1 MFIASTTGEGT
12 VPDNMRSF
20 WRFLLRKDLP
30 AGSLGAM
37 QHACFGLGDSSYP
50 KFNYAAKRLHRRLL
64 QLGSTALV
72 DLGLADDQD
81 DLGIDQALGPWLDG
95 FRARLMAL
103 RPMADGLAAIPRSQS
118 LPLRY
123 RLLEEEEE
131 EEEGDG
137 AATVAGPPPEAG
149 GPPSAAAPFE
159 ARVLANESLCGAA
172 RGSRDVRHLELDIA
186 GSGIAY
192 TPGDALAVQPRNPPA
207 ETRALLAGLGLEP
220 EQRIVLAPAAPRAA
234 PPLPPGEWSVF
245 RLFSERLD
253 LFGVPRR
260 AFFERLARHVGRAAA
275 PTHTSGVA
283 PASATDACVRLC
295 RRRPPRRTRP
305 RRPALALEPGTRAAS
320 RLACTA
326 HTLPS
331 CGYSGSP
338 SSARRSSPTT
348 CATTAPSRGA
358 RTPRCG
364 KRPRA
369 AAPRP
374 CRPSLVRWWHSFTR
388 CCSSSRRRGRRC
400 QPISWSNV
408 PSTLFEERAP
418 SALLSGPR
426 PLLLTP
432 KRSLSILETCRGF
445 RSPLRAAPKSR
456 VSHLSPAGLP
466 RPHPAAAAAL
476 LLHLLVAHP
485 PPQRRPP
492 HRRGRALPD
501 KDRQASLRVRDP
513 SRPSALAPPPP
524 AAPRPRPT
532 ATANANANANA
543 NATARLGAVT
553 PPRCCVAASAPLT
566 SPRSPPAAAPRRT
579 APPPR
584 AHACGC
590 GCGPRSSSWLKTL
603 PALPDDPAPSASL
616 DHLSAQA
623 APTHPRAPTEH
634 IGSSPWPQGRA
645 SGRPNVEDFPLPTTR
660 SCACL
665 GVTPPPF

>member
-1 MFIASTTGEGT
+1 MDDYDVRTLPQEQLVVFIASTTGEGT

-131 EEEGDG
+131 EEADG
-137 AATVAGPPPEAG
+137 AATVAGPPPEPG

-305 RRPALALEPGTRAAS
+305 RRPALALEPGTRAAAPCLHRTHAALVRAQ
-320 RLACTA
+320 RLAEFGTPQFADDLRDYCSKPRRTYA
-326 HTLPS
+326 EVRQA
-331 CGYSGSP
+331 P
-338 SSARRSSPTT
+338 SS
-348 CATTAPSRGA
+348 
-358 RTPRCG
+358 
-364 KRPRA
+364 
-369 AAPRP
+369 
-374 CRPSLVRWWHSFTR
+374 CRPSPLPPLPCTLAALFHQVLLEFPSARPPLPANQLV
-388 CCSSSRRRGRRC
+388 
-400 QPISWSNV
+400 
-408 PSTLFEERAP
+408 ERA
-418 SALLSGPR
+418 L
-426 PLLLTP
+426 
-432 KRSLSILETCRGF
+432 
-445 RSPLRAAPKSR
+445 
-456 VSHLSPAGLP
+456 
-466 RPHPAAAAAL
+466 
-476 LLHLLVAHP
+476 
-485 PPQRRPP
+485 
-492 HRRGRALPD
+492 
-501 KDRQASLRVRDP
+501 DP
-513 SRPSALAPPPP
+513 
-524 AAPRPRPT
+524 
-532 ATANANANANA
+532 
-543 NATARLGAVT
+543 V
-553 PPRCCVAASAPLT
+553 
-566 SPRSPPAAAPRRT
+566 
-579 APPPR
+579 
-584 AHACGC
+584 
-590 GCGPRSSSWLKTL
+590 
-603 PALPDDPAPSASL
+603 
-616 DHLSAQA
+616 
-623 APTHPRAPTEH
+623 
-634 IGSSPWPQGRA
+634 
-645 SGRPNVEDFPLPTTR
+645 
-660 SCACL
+660 
-665 GVTPPPF
+665 